1 VTTAFDDDKPE
12 GSMCRVIVT
21 LVGFAGSVSGPA
33 RADDG
38 IVVQS
43 MRVEGVIPKKDD
55 PLFDVNPYR
64 KDRVPY
70 ANINGLFRGG
80 ELYVVVTKGESRA
93 LVCLDFGGDKKL
105 KEQAEKLVGQRV
117 VVECKGE
124 YSLHTRKVNVPQ
136 RQGSAEE
143 EQPFAS
149 LTLTVVRI
157 EPAK

>member
-1 VTTAFDDDKPE
+1 MRT
-12 GSMCRVIVT
+12 VIVAPVAL
-21 LVGFAGSVSGPA
+21 LVAFSWSVSGQA
-33 RADDG
+33 QADDG
-38 IVVQS
+38 IVVQC

-55 PLFDVNPYR
+55 PLLDVNPYR

-70 ANINGLFRGG
+70 ANINGPLRGG
-80 ELYVVVTKGESRA
+80 ELYVVVTKDKTRA
-93 LVCLDFGGDKKL
+93 LVCLDFGGDKNL

-124 YSLHTRKVNVPQ
+124 YSLHTRKVSVPQ

-143 EQPFAS
+143 DQPFVS

-157 EPAK
+157 EQAK